1 MNSACRFTPDM
12 AIKTNVK
19 TKCDIML
26 RSYVI
31 LGGEDATAIV
41 FKIQPFAGL
50 ISYHRLCPASTEYLP
65 FTKMSEHAE
74 FLAFAKR

>member
-31 LGGEDATAIV
+31 LAGEDATAIV

-50 ISYHRLCPASTEYLP
+50 ISYHRLCPASTL
-65 FTKMSEHAE
+65 TKISEHAK
-74 FLAFAKR
+74 F